1 MAAIDF
7 PNSPEVDDLFT
18 QGDITWQ
25 WDGTVW
31 RGLGTTATGPAGVT
45 ISDDEPESNQVLW
58 LDTDEEPDV
67 PVPAGGSAGQVLS
80 KTSSTDYDTQWSTSD
95 GVRVFAD
102 ATARTSAIAT
112 PAEGMVSYLNNIDS
126 IQTYNGSA
134 WVTTSNAGVASY
146 SFVQTLQFTSTSTFT
161 KATYPW
167 LRALRVR
174 CIGGGGGGG
183 GTTATSGTEYST
195 GQGGGGAAHSESF
208 IIDIAGLSSS
218 ITVTVGAGGTGVSGA
233 AGNSGGTSSFGSLVT
248 ATGGSGGSTVRQSA
262 KWDGFGSLAGTLS
275 GSVGDLVI
283 PATVGSEIKIDP
295 NSTLGTRALSGS
307 GGNSFI
313 GPGASYLRDN
323 ASSSN
328 GANANFNGGGGG
340 GAVAGQSQS
349 AKTGGTGGAGRVII
363 ELFA

>member
-7 PNSPEVDDLFT
+7 PNSPTIGDLFT

-31 RGLGTTATGPAGVT
+31 KGLGNTIFGPAGVA
-45 ISDDEPESNQVLW
+45 ISDDEPASNEVLW

-80 KTSSTDYDTQWSTSD
+80 KIDSTDYNTQWRTTD

-102 ATARTSAIAT
+102 ATARTSAIPA

-134 WVTTSNAGVASY
+134 WVTTSNAGVPSY
-146 SFVQTLQFTSTSTFT
+146 SFVQTLQFTSTATFT

-167 LRALRVR
+167 LNAIRVR

-183 GTTATSGTEYST
+183 GTTATSASEYST

-208 IIDIAGLSSS
+208 ITDIAGLASS
-218 ITVTVGAGGTGVSGA
+218 ITITIGSGGTGVSGA
-233 AGNSGGTSSFGSLVT
+233 AGNSGGTTSFGSLVI
-248 ATGGSGGSTVRQSA
+248 AAGGGGGQTVRQSN
-262 KWDGFGSLAGTLS
+262 KWDGFGFLAGTQS

-283 PATVGSEIKIDP
+283 PGTVGSEVRIDP

-307 GGNSFI
+307 GGSSFI

-323 ASSSN
+323 ASSAN